1 MSLRSAHAFFTKSNT
16 IINSDQYSTLKPL
29 GDINRYSRSLKV
41 QKIHTIPHQKYYT
54 LISRGS
60 RIMEGRRDFSSRG
73 GVISKK
79 HVLRCIWRSISSFF
93 IPFCRKKSKIFP
105 QRGVRSLLRTPPL
118 PNLPLALIPI
128 DILNNQ
134 TKNLNW

>member
-1 MSLRSAHAFFTKSNT
+1 MSLCSAHAFFTKSNT

-60 RIMEGRRDFSSRG
+60 RIMAGRCDFSKG
-73 GVISKK
+73 GGIISKK
-79 HVLRCIWRSISSFF
+79 HVLRCIWGSISSFF
-93 IPFCRKKSKIFP
+93 IPFCWKKSKIFP
-105 QRGVRSLLRTPPL
+105 RRGVRSLRSTPPL
-118 PNLPLALIPI
+118 NPPLTCIYI
-128 DILNNQ
+128 NSSIQ
-134 TKNLNW
+134 IKT